1 MRGWSSAILRGVAKR
16 LPTAPTYADL
26 DALRKGVEAA
36 DGETINALGWELRLA
51 GGESRLK
58 EKARGRVEEALRSAG
73 LVAIPGVPENQKV
86 EVLVTRAGSA
96 VERLWLAF
104 QRGDSKALRLVL
116 KASGESGATEAE
128 RDALAELRD
137 VLDEAQDLAAKAA
150 GQSV

>member
-1 MRGWSSAILRGVAKR
+1 MKR
-16 LPTAPTYADL
+16 LPDEPIYADL

-36 DGETINALGWELRLA
+36 EGETINALGWELRLA

-58 EKARGRVEEALRSAG
+58 EKARLRVEEALRSAG
-73 LVAIPGVPENQKV
+73 LVAIPEVPENQKV

-116 KASGESGATEAE
+116 RASGESGAAEGE
-128 RDALAELRD
+128 RDALAELKD
-137 VLDEAQDLAAKAA
+137 VLTEAQELADRASGEAP
-150 GQSV
+150 